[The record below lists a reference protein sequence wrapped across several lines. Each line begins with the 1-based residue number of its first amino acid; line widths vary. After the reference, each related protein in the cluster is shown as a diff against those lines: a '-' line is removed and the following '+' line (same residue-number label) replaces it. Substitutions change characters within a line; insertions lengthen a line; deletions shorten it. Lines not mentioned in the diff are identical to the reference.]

1 MKIIHCADLHIDSK
15 MQTNFSIEKAHQR
28 KKELLLTFE
37 RMVEY
42 ANKEGVKAI
51 IIAGDMFDTSKVT
64 TLSKKRIFSI
74 INSNQAID
82 FLYLAGNHDE
92 SNIICSLEQEY
103 ANLKVFKENW
113 TTFTYDNV
121 NIVGATN
128 TSNVTMYDTLSLNKD
143 DINLVVLHGPIS
155 KYNLKD
161 NKEIVKLNKLK
172 NKNIDYLALGHIHS
186 FEQGKLD
193 ERGVYCYSGCIEGR
207 GFDECGEKGFVVLN
221 IDNDCIHSEFV
232 PFARRE
238 FHQIDVDI
246 TDKEDWF
253 DIEKI
258 VLDKV
263 KSIPTKDII
272 KVVLTGKYCLAL
284 YKQVGHLTTRLN
296 DDFYFAKIKDE
307 SSLKINV
314 KDYENDL
321 SLKGEFIREVL
332 NSDLDQE
339 EKEKVI
345 LIGITA
351 LNGEELK

>member
-161 NKEIVKLNKLK
+161 NKEIKTFSSTSIKDDSRSTFLSATLYEENGYTKKSFIVYNILTNEQLEFDKNANIEFKTNYIKVTIDDNTTFYNTKL
-172 NKNIDYLALGHIHS
+172 
-186 FEQGKLD
+186 
-193 ERGVYCYSGCIEGR
+193 
-207 GFDECGEKGFVVLN
+207 
-221 IDNDCIHSEFV
+221 
-232 PFARRE
+232 
-238 FHQIDVDI
+238 
-246 TDKEDWF
+246 
-253 DIEKI
+253 EKI
-258 VLDKV
+258 
-263 KSIPTKDII
+263 
-272 KVVLTGKYCLAL
+272 
-284 YKQVGHLTTRLN
+284 
-296 DDFYFAKIKDE
+296 
-307 SSLKINV
+307 
-314 KDYENDL
+314 YE
-321 SLKGEFIREVL
+321 E
-332 NSDLDQE
+332 
-339 EKEKVI
+339 
-345 LIGITA
+345 
-351 LNGEELK
+351 